1 MGCLARM
8 RRRLV
13 GSSDPSL
20 IQVTLYFEKSI
31 LKKES
36 QFDIKIESTPF
47 FNAKFPRPLL
57 VNIRVEQHSS
67 RQMFRDKCAPTKRR
81 FSSNYACNLHIYIYI
96 YIYIGDMGVSRIRGR
111 EKIYVCPSAG
121 NKSSDRV
128 LNFDST
134 DQVGSGG
141 ERMRWREWWM
151 IVSDKLTESKIDV
164 HTFVPSPPVHVQ
176 FYSVKLTT

>member
-1 MGCLARM
+1 
-8 RRRLV
+8 
-13 GSSDPSL
+13 
-20 IQVTLYFEKSI
+20 
-31 LKKES
+31 
-36 QFDIKIESTPF
+36 
-47 FNAKFPRPLL
+47 
-57 VNIRVEQHSS
+57 
-67 RQMFRDKCAPTKRR
+67 
-81 FSSNYACNLHIYIYI
+81 
-96 YIYIGDMGVSRIRGR
+96 MGVSRIRGR

>member
-1 MGCLARM
+1 MIHL
-8 RRRLV
+8 
-13 GSSDPSL
+13 SSKLPYISRNLSLRKRVNSISKSNRPRFSTQNSPAPSSL
-20 IQVTLYFEKSI
+20 TFES
-31 LKKES
+31 S
-36 QFDIKIESTPF
+36 
-47 FNAKFPRPLL
+47 
-57 VNIRVEQHSS
+57 NIH
-67 RQMFRDKCAPTKRR
+67 RDKCFAINVRQRNVVSRR
-81 FSSNYACNLHIYIYI
+81 ITRVTYIYTYI

-111 EKIYVCPSAG
+111 EKIYICPSAG